1 VSPVALRDRLR
12 RLQEAMRGTMD
23 CIELEGGERFWFEP
37 AEAHKE
43 LFLYFADSMR
53 AVYHETPRPEPP
65 EVLKAVA
72 GAKDRE
78 GAYRRVYPQGIV
90 PWCPLDVDAL
100 LERGEFVPRS
110 LVAGRD
116 VDEPVPDLSEP

>member
-1 VSPVALRDRLR
+1 
-12 RLQEAMRGTMD
+12 LQKEARGKMD
-23 CIELEGGERFWFEP
+23 CIELEDGERYWFEP
-37 AEAHKE
+37 SIVHKE
-43 LFLYFADSMR
+43 LFRFFAASLT
-53 AVYHETPRPEPP
+53 AVYRNEPRPEPP

-78 GAYRRVYPQGIV
+78 GAFRQVYSQGIT
-90 PWCPLDVDAL
+90 PCCPLDVDAL